1 MRTIA
6 IVNQKGGCGKTTTA
20 INLAAELGRRGL
32 RTLLIDMDPQSHC
45 AAGLGVP
52 EGKIDL
58 DISDALMA
66 PEGRPLQLGRLAWRA
81 GLNLDLV
88 PSRMKLAGLE
98 ATRGGLADRPDRE
111 RRLAQ
116 VLGAWSKGHDVA
128 VIDCSPAIG
137 LLTFNALVAADT
149 VLIPVETSFFAMQGA
164 FKQLNTVRTVGRRLG
179 VQPAVRLVPTLHQ
192 PTNPVACDLLSELRK
207 RFGPKVAPVVI
218 RHDGRLREA
227 AGFGQSVAE
236 YAPEAEG
243 AIDYRTLAS
252 WVVEKLGVGGGGQ
265 RVVDADETEGWPAP
279 AVVPEAEPI
288 ETPEGASGPVGAE
301 GSAEP
306 ASEVAARV
314 MSRIEEVARRA
325 LQMQRMTE
333 GGAEATIEASPRSL
347 RMHPTLLV
355 EAEAKP
361 LAAAESVRRLFGV
374 RQTGQGVL
382 FVQPLTLGRRVFVSG
397 EFNGWS
403 TTSHPMARNES
414 LGVFELLVRVEP
426 GRCRYRLVVDGV
438 WCPDSY
444 NLNSAVNPYGEAD
457 SIVEVGELTATATGA
472 D

>member
-32 RTLLIDMDPQSHC
+32 RTLLVDMDPQSHC

-66 PEGRPLQLGRLAWRA
+66 ADGKPLQLGRLVWRA
-81 GLNLDLV
+81 GVNLDLV

-98 ATRGGLADRPDRE
+98 ASRGGLADRPDRE

-116 VLGAWSKGHDVA
+116 VLAAWGKNHDVA

-149 VLIPVETSFFAMQGA
+149 VLIPVETSYFAMQGA
-164 FKQLNTVRTVGRRLG
+164 YKQLNTVRTVGRRLG
-179 VQPAVRLVPTLHQ
+179 VQPSVRLVPTLHQ

-227 AGFGQSVAE
+227 TGFGQSVAE
-236 YAPEAEG
+236 YAPESEG
-243 AIDYRTLAS
+243 ALDYRTLAA
-252 WVVEKLGVGGGGQ
+252 WVIEKLGVGGSGPLSG
-265 RVVDADETEGWPAP
+265 DADDSEAWLAGPTPAETGERI
-279 AVVPEAEPI
+279 EPR
-288 ETPEGASGPVGAE
+288 AE
-301 GSAEP
+301 GVGGPEEDQ
-306 ASEVAARV
+306 ASISDAAARV
-314 MSRIEEVARRA
+314 MSRIEEVAMRA
-325 LQMQRMTE
+325 LQMQRSMGDE
-333 GGAEATIEASPRSL
+333 PNAAIEVAPRPL
-347 RMHPTLLV
+347 RAHPTLV
-355 EAEAKP
+355 AETEAKP
-361 LAAAESVRRLFGV
+361 LAATESVRRLFGV
-374 RQTGQGVL
+374 RQTGQGTL
-382 FVQPLTLGRRVFVSG
+382 FVQPLTLGRRVFVAG

-403 TTSHPMARNES
+403 TVAHPMTRNES
-414 LGVFELLVRVEP
+414 LGVFELLVRMEP

-444 NLNSAVNPYGEAD
+444 NLASAVNPYGEAD
-457 SIVEVGELTATATGA
+457 SIVEVVEAAAAPAGA